1 MTAATVPAREGQPFD
16 PFVIIG
22 VAGILFAIVG
32 GAELATQIFPMALGS
47 PEWEFGTYSSMMDS
61 MPLFLMGLGFLAV
74 FAVAR
79 SHAILLRILGI
90 IFVLVALFIL
100 GGAFLYAT
108 NVPQALKMYPGTAL
122 QTGMKKAVTKGALQS
137 TIYPIAF
144 LWLGVFALR
153 NSGRSSRR

>member
-1 MTAATVPAREGQPFD
+1 MTAATAPARDQPFD
-16 PFVIIG
+16 PFVILGI
-22 VAGILFAIVG
+22 AGLLFTGVG

-79 SHAILLRILGI
+79 SHRLLLRIVGI
-90 IFVLVALFIL
+90 IFILVALVVL
-100 GGAFLYAT
+100 AGAFLYAT
-108 NVPQALKMYPGTAL
+108 NVPQALKMGPGTPL
-122 QTGMKKAVTKGALQS
+122 QTGMKKAITKGALQS

-144 LWLGVFALR
+144 LWLAVFALR
-153 NSGRSSRR
+153 HSARSRH